1 MSESKPT
8 LRREQIAG
16 MNIHYIMWSLD
27 YFLDVQ
33 QRLGF
38 ESIELWCAE
47 PHVTLDHT
55 GYFEAEVLA
64 KKAADRGLRYR
75 TLCPENVVYPWQ
87 YCARKPLHEQRSLA
101 YFKHGIELAEVL
113 GCDRMSINSGWGDWD
128 EDREEAWK
136 RSREHLSILAEYAG
150 EHGLVL
156 TMESLRPEESNLVTT
171 VSDAKRM
178 IDEVASPYLQPM
190 VDTTAM
196 GVAGETLED
205 WFAAFGDGA
214 IHEMHFID
222 GDPYGHLVWGDG
234 KHDMDAFVATL
245 NAHDLIKEAIAEKG
259 KFDSVYWIACGGSM
273 IDLIPAHELLQREAT
288 TFTSYIYTAREFDIM
303 RPRRLGEKSLVIAC
317 SHSGN
322 TPEVVEGCEIALAA
336 GATVIAQT
344 DNAGSKIDSGK
355 WTTWVYPWGEGVPQ
369 AEVPA
374 GISLSLAAELL
385 DQQEG
390 YADLADMY
398 AGIAEM
404 DKILPPARK
413 KVNAELGDRFAKL
426 CQEHEFFYIL
436 GSGPNFSQTYG
447 FAICSLMEMQWQHCS
462 YIHSAEYFHGPFE
475 ATQDGVFYF
484 LQMGSSECRAM
495 DERALAFLKTHTDT
509 LMVLDAKEYGM
520 EAVPASVRA

>member
-1 MSESKPT
+1 M
-8 LRREQIAG
+8 
-16 MNIHYIMWSLD
+16 
-27 YFLDVQ
+27 
-33 QRLGF
+33 
-38 ESIELWCAE
+38 
-47 PHVTLDHT
+47 
-55 GYFEAEVLA
+55 
-64 KKAADRGLRYR
+64 
-75 TLCPENVVYPWQ
+75 
-87 YCARKPLHEQRSLA
+87 
-101 YFKHGIELAEVL
+101 
-113 GCDRMSINSGWGDWD
+113 
-128 EDREEAWK
+128 
-136 RSREHLSILAEYAG
+136 
-150 EHGLVL
+150 
-156 TMESLRPEESNLVTT
+156 
-171 VSDAKRM
+171 
-178 IDEVASPYLQPM
+178 
-190 VDTTAM
+190 
-196 GVAGETLED
+196 
-205 WFAAFGDGA
+205 
-214 IHEMHFID
+214 
-222 GDPYGHLVWGDG
+222 
-234 KHDMDAFVATL
+234 

-404 DKILPPARK
+404 DKILPPARE

-447 FAICSLMEMQWQHCS
+447 FAIALLWRCSGS
-462 YIHSAEYFHGPFE
+462 TA
-475 ATQDGVFYF
+475 ATSTLPSTSMAPSRLLRMAFF
-484 LQMGSSECRAM
+484 TSCRWA
-495 DERALAFLKTHTDT
+495 
-509 LMVLDAKEYGM
+509 
-520 EAVPASVRA
+520 PASAVLWTSAPWRSLRRIPIR

>member
-1 MSESKPT
+1 M
-8 LRREQIAG
+8 
-16 MNIHYIMWSLD
+16 
-27 YFLDVQ
+27 
-33 QRLGF
+33 
-38 ESIELWCAE
+38 
-47 PHVTLDHT
+47 
-55 GYFEAEVLA
+55 
-64 KKAADRGLRYR
+64 
-75 TLCPENVVYPWQ
+75 
-87 YCARKPLHEQRSLA
+87 
-101 YFKHGIELAEVL
+101 
-113 GCDRMSINSGWGDWD
+113 
-128 EDREEAWK
+128 
-136 RSREHLSILAEYAG
+136 
-150 EHGLVL
+150 
-156 TMESLRPEESNLVTT
+156 
-171 VSDAKRM
+171 
-178 IDEVASPYLQPM
+178 
-190 VDTTAM
+190 
-196 GVAGETLED
+196 
-205 WFAAFGDGA
+205 
-214 IHEMHFID
+214 
-222 GDPYGHLVWGDG
+222 
-234 KHDMDAFVATL
+234 

-344 DNAGSKIDSGK
+344 DNAGSKIDTGK

-404 DKILPPARK
+404 DKILPPARE

-520 EAVPASVRA
+520 GAVPASVRAYLDPVLFYAMNCELRAARGKVFDHDPDFRRYMGVVEY